1 VGRAARYFVTVS
13 LEASLDRVR
22 HHARRPLA
30 RTPYVWDLAMLVRP
44 AKRSTLAGRHTAIV
58 IDGFLRSGNTYSVAA
73 FQVANGFDPHV
84 GHHLH
89 GGAHVR
95 RAVRLGLPTVVL
107 IRQPADAVGSYLV
120 RRPSLTP
127 DDALLEYLDF
137 YRTAWPSRGG
147 FVVAPFTQVVSDFGG
162 VTDRVNDRFG
172 TSFARFSSDPTSHAA
187 ALALVEEMNRKECG
201 GELVETHVGRPSA
214 ERERRKEQVKHLL
227 QRPRSQ
233 DLLERAE
240 EMYANYKV
248 RAE

>member
-1 VGRAARYFVTVS
+1 MTVS
-13 LEASLDRVR
+13 LGASLDRVR
-22 HHARRPLA
+22 HHARRPVA
-30 RTPYVWDLAMLVRP
+30 RTPYVWDVAMLIRP

-73 FQVANGFDPHV
+73 FQVANGFAPHV

-107 IRQPADAVGSYLV
+107 IRKPADAVSSYLV

-137 YRTAWPSRGG
+137 YRTAWPARDG
-147 FVVAPFTQVVSDFGG
+147 FVVAPFAQVVSDFGG
-162 VTDRVNDRFG
+162 VTDRVNARFG
-172 TSFARFSSDPTSHAA
+172 TGFARFSGDPESHAA
-187 ALALVEEMNRKECG
+187 ALALVEEMNRQECG

-214 ERERRKEQVKHLL
+214 ARERRKEQVQDLM

-233 DLLERAE
+233 ELLARAD
-240 EMYANYKV
+240 EMFARYDAL
-248 RAE
+248 AE